1 MKDIKT
7 LCVANRPNKK
17 ISWLCREGP
26 DSLLSHQ
33 STRYRSQMWF
43 LKEAILI
50 HNWSKVGL
58 CLTCSSGCV
67 AGQCVS
73 SVAQEHC
80 SGCAQTEKFYFT
92 CAVSPNYPCM
102 KSGLCVAW
110 AVAPAWALGA
120 LAVHTASGMG
130 LEQRVFPAPV
140 LRLCVHSNNRVW
152 WVFLS
157 NQ

>member
-7 LCVANRPNKK
+7 LCVANHPNKK
-17 ISWLCREGP
+17 ISWLCREGL

-33 STRYRSQMWF
+33 STRYRSQMRC
-43 LKEAILI
+43 LKLAQLI
-50 HNWSKVGL
+50 HNSSKVGL

-80 SGCAQTEKFYFT
+80 SGCAQTERNFAS
-92 CAVSPNYPCM
+92 CVLSPNYLCM
-102 KSGLCVAW
+102 KSGLCIAW

-120 LAVHTASGMG
+120 LAVHIASGTG
-130 LEQRVFPAPV
+130 PEQRVFPAPV
-140 LRLCVHSNNRVW
+140 LRLRVHSNNRVW

-157 NQ
+157 N